1 MARIVFK
8 DYDFI
13 VDYHP
18 GKTNMVID
26 ALSKKVM
33 SSLSLQHSRW
43 RIEPDEVLLAQL
55 KAQHVLKQMIID
67 G

>member
-8 DYDFI
+8 DSNCI
-13 VDYHP
+13 VDYHL
-18 GKTNMVID
+18 GKSNVVTD
-26 ALSKKVM
+26 ALSRKVM
-33 SSLSLQHSRW
+33 SSLSLQHSSW

-67 G
+67 A